1 MKGHL
6 VAIAVAIPVLAHA
19 ESRPAG
25 LRFVDATQEAGI
37 AFTHEQGASGRRYM
51 VEIAGA
57 GVLVLD
63 YDGDRLPDL
72 YFVNGA
78 PLPGDK
84 DAPKPNALYRNMGGG
99 RFLDVTESAGLQS
112 RGYGMG
118 GSAADV
124 DNDGDVDLFVTAFG
138 ENLFFRNNGDGSFR
152 EVDVGIGDGRWGTSA
167 TFFEANGDGFVD
179 LYVTNYLRF
188 TIETHRECVSPHRGI
203 PSYCHPQEYDGVED
217 LLYVN
222 RGDGSFDDRTAIS
235 GIDVSK
241 GGKGLGVVA
250 SDYDDDGDIDLYVA
264 NDTTANFLFQ
274 NDGAGRF
281 REVGLE
287 AGVAYNEEGLPEAGM
302 GVDWGDVDRD
312 GRMDLVVTNFDFE
325 TNTLYQNLGDGFFFD
340 ATAAFG
346 LGDES
351 LTELAF
357 GCELADFDND
367 GWLDLVVTNGHI
379 LDNIAEVQSNLRFA
393 QPAQLFQNV
402 EGRFRN
408 VSAGAGEALAKPRVG
423 RGLATLDFD
432 RDGDLDIVLAN
443 NGGAAELLRNESSE
457 NDNDN
462 ENYWVELLLV
472 GTASN
477 REGIGARIVS
487 GSFSE
492 ELRAGSSYLAQSEL
506 VMHLGLGS
514 AAKVDNIELRWPSGA
529 VDKLPRLE
537 ARRLYVV
544 KENRGV
550 LAELARQP

>member
-1 MKGHL
+1 M
-6 VAIAVAIPVLAHA
+6 
-19 ESRPAG
+19 
-25 LRFVDATQEAGI
+25 
-37 AFTHEQGASGRRYM
+37 
-51 VEIAGA
+51 
-57 GVLVLD
+57 
-63 YDGDRLPDL
+63 
-72 YFVNGA
+72 
-78 PLPGDK
+78 
-84 DAPKPNALYRNMGGG
+84 
-99 RFLDVTESAGLQS
+99 TESAGLES

-124 DNDGDVDLFVTAFG
+124 DNDGDVDLLVTAFG

-217 LLYVN
+217 LLYIN
-222 RGDGSFDDRTAIS
+222 RGDGSFDDRTAMS
-235 GIDVSK
+235 GIDASK

-250 SDYDDDGDIDLYVA
+250 ADYDDDGDVDLYVA
-264 NDTTANFLFQ
+264 NDTTANYLFQ
-274 NDGAGRF
+274 NDGSGNF
-281 REVGLE
+281 LEVGLE

-312 GRMDLVVTNFDFE
+312 GRFDLVVTNFDFE

-457 NDNDN
+457 NDN
-462 ENYWVELLLV
+462 YWVELLLI

-477 REGIGARIVS
+477 RDGIGARIVS
-487 GSFSE
+487 GSFPE

-514 AAKVDNIELRWPSGA
+514 AAKVEGIELRWPSGT
-529 VDKLPRLE
+529 VEKLPRLE

>member
-1 MKGHL
+1 MKGRL
-6 VAIAVAIPVLAHA
+6 AFMVVAIPLLVHA
-19 ESRPAG
+19 ESGPTA
-25 LRFVDATQEAGI
+25 LRFVDATEEAGI

-51 VEIAGA
+51 VEIAG
-57 GVLVLD
+57 GGILVFD
-63 YDGDRLPDL
+63 YDGDGLPDL

-78 PLPGDK
+78 PLPGDS
-84 DAPKPNALYRNMGGG
+84 DAPTPNVLYRNMGSG
-99 RFLDVTESAGLQS
+99 RFLDVTKLAGLES
-112 RGYGMG
+112 HGYGMG

-124 DNDGDVDLFVTAFG
+124 DNDGDVDLIVTAFG

-152 EVDVGIGDGRWGTSA
+152 EAAVGVGDKRWGTSA
-167 TFFEANGDGFVD
+167 TFFDANDDGFVD

-188 TIETHRECVSPHRGI
+188 TIETHRDCVSPHRGI
-203 PSYCHPQEYDGVED
+203 PSYCHPQEYDSVED
-217 LLYVN
+217 VLYIN
-222 RGDGSFDDRTAIS
+222 RGDGSFDDKTKAS

-250 SDYDDDGDIDLYVA
+250 TDYDDDGDIDLYVA

-274 NDGAGRF
+274 NDGSGRF

-325 TNTLYQNLGDGFFFD
+325 TNTLYQNLGEGFFFD

-351 LTELAF
+351 LTELGF

-379 LDNIAEVQSNLRFA
+379 LDNIAEVQSNLSFA

-408 VSAGAGEALAKPRVG
+408 VSSTAGEALARPRVG
-423 RGLATLDFD
+423 RGLAVLDFD
-432 RDGDLDIVLAN
+432 RDGDLDLVLAN
-443 NGGAAELLRNESSE
+443 NGGAAELLRNDS
-457 NDNDN
+457 NANH
-462 ENYWVELLLV
+462 WLELRLI

-477 REGIGARIVS
+477 RDGIGTRIVS

-506 VMHLGLGS
+506 TIHIGLG
-514 AAKVDNIELRWPSGA
+514 AEPRLDNIEVRWPSGT
-529 VDKLPRLE
+529 VEVLESLE
-537 ARRLYVV
+537 ADRLYVV
-544 KENRGV
+544 KENEGV
-550 LAELARQP
+550 IAAHARRP